1 VGWEQLTWIGG
12 RADVDA
18 AAADSRAEEVAAVEG
33 GDGAVEGHC
42 RKGGGDG
49 DGDVVDCRC
58 CLHKGTATPR
68 WSGCCDCAVPGG
80 VVHGMLANKCGY
92 YVMHYLICYLT

>member
-1 VGWEQLTWIGG
+1 VGWEQLTWIGS

-42 RKGGGDG
+42 RKGGGGDG
-49 DGDVVDCRC
+49 DGDVVVAD
-58 CLHKGTATPR
+58 
-68 WSGCCDCAVPGG
+68 
-80 VVHGMLANKCGY
+80 VVCIKVRL
-92 YVMHYLICYLT
+92 L